1 MHRPAWRLTN
11 VLTTIATHKLLTIV
25 QFAPFNAATG
35 YSLYKDTFGALM
47 AKAKNEAGTDSVF
60 DVNKIRE
67 LIELMQDHELNEVD
81 LKQAD
86 QRIRLRRGPEGQPV
100 TYAAPAAAAAPVAA
114 AAAPAASAAAP
125 AAAANDDTITID
137 SPTIGTFYSRP
148 KPDAADYVK
157 VGDTITEDTIVCIVE
172 AMKMFNEIPAG
183 VSGKIVEILV
193 NNEDPVDNNKPLF
206 RVAKS

>member
-1 MHRPAWRLTN
+1 
-11 VLTTIATHKLLTIV
+11 
-25 QFAPFNAATG
+25 
-35 YSLYKDTFGALM
+35 M

-60 DVNKIRE
+60 DVKKIRE

-100 TYAAPAAAAAPVAA
+100 TYAAPAAAAPVTAAAPAATSA
-114 AAAPAASAAAP
+114 AAAPAAP
-125 AAAANDDTITID
+125 ANDDTITID

>member
-1 MHRPAWRLTN
+1 
-11 VLTTIATHKLLTIV
+11 
-25 QFAPFNAATG
+25 
-35 YSLYKDTFGALM
+35 M

-60 DVNKIRE
+60 DVEKIRE

-86 QRIRLRRGPEGQPV
+86 QRIRLRRGPEGQPIS
-100 TYAAPAAAAAPVAA
+100 YAAPAAAVPVAA
-114 AAAPAASAAAP
+114 AAAPAASAVVP